1 VTDGAPEL
9 TWTAEPTPRWDADK
23 AAAFSPAGPTVHGLG
38 TPAEGDALGD
48 AWWRVETADGEVA
61 GFGRLDDTWGDAEI
75 LIVTAPAVRGSGV
88 GAFVLENLERE
99 AASRQLNYVYNVV
112 PTRHPDGETVREWLG
127 AHGFTATEVGELR
140 KKVASGAT
148 PRGA

>member
-1 VTDGAPEL
+1 M
-9 TWTAEPTPRWDADK
+9 TWQWIAEQEPRWDQGK
-23 AAAFSPAGPTVHGLG
+23 AAALGDLPPTLFGLG
-38 TPAEGDALGD
+38 YPEVGQHLGD
-48 AWWRVETADGEVA
+48 TWWRVEDDA
-61 GFGRLDDTWGDAEI
+61 GAALGYGRLDDTWGDAEI
-75 LIVTAPAVRGSGV
+75 LIVAAPGARGTGV
-88 GAFVLENLERE
+88 GTFVLENLERE

-140 KKVASGAT
+140 KKVASGAA